1 MPERNMPVVG
11 WTDGAEV
18 LSVPVKRPMVHL
30 IANVVY
36 QQRIGVR
43 SSSQL
48 RMDVLVPKTPA
59 AKPAVLFFPGGGWV
73 SAVKERFGELRWGLA
88 QAGFVVASAEYSLIP
103 AGFPDPLED
112 GLAALR
118 FLRSHASDFSLD
130 PGHIGICGNSAGG
143 WMALMVALCAK
154 PSEMPGAV
162 CALHPVTELAT
173 IAEQMPR
180 SYQELHSSEA
190 APESLMMN
198 GVSFSKGSPRPI
210 AGNPEL
216 CAKGSPLALLEARAA
231 DQPLPPTLLIH
242 GNADRQVSPL
252 QSVKFF
258 RALRKRGE
266 NARYVLL
273 DGADHSSDHVWY
285 QKETVAL
292 VSDFFRSNLGSA
304 N

>member
-1 MPERNMPVVG
+1 MPIAG

-36 QQRIGVR
+36 RQRIGTR

-48 RMDVLVPKTPA
+48 RMDVLVPRTPA
-59 AKPAVLFFPGGGWV
+59 PKPAVLFFPGGGWI

-88 QAGFVVASAEYSLIP
+88 QAGFVVASAEYSLVP
-103 AGFPDPLED
+103 SGFPDPLED
-112 GLAALR
+112 GLAALN

-130 PGHIGICGNSAGG
+130 PDHVGICGNSAGG
-143 WMALMVALCAK
+143 WLALMVALHAK
-154 PSEMPGAV
+154 ESEAPGAV
-162 CALHPVTELAT
+162 CALHPVTELSS
-173 IAEQMPR
+173 IAEQMPQ

-198 GVSFSKGSPRPI
+198 GVSFKEGTPRPI
-210 AGNPEL
+210 SANPEL
-216 CAKGSPLALLEARAA
+216 CAKGSPLALLEARPAE
-231 DQPLPPTLLIH
+231 QPLPPVLLVH

-258 RALRKRGE
+258 RALRKRSE

-285 QKETVAL
+285 QKETIGL
-292 VSDFFRSNLGSA
+292 VSDFFRSYLGVVD
-304 N
+304 

>member
-1 MPERNMPVVG
+1 MPERNIAPG

-18 LSVPVKRPMVHL
+18 QSIPVKHPMVQL

-36 QQRIGVR
+36 RQRIGAR

-59 AKPAVLFFPGGGWV
+59 PKPAVLFFPGGGWI
-73 SAVKERFGELRWGLA
+73 SSVKERFGELRWGLA
-88 QAGFVVASAEYSLIP
+88 HAGFVVASAEYSLIP
-103 AGFPDPLED
+103 SGFPDPLED
-112 GLAALR
+112 GLAALS

-130 PGHIGICGNSAGG
+130 PDHVGICGNSAGG
-143 WMALMVALCAK
+143 WLALMVALCANQ
-154 PSEMPGAV
+154 SEAPGAV

-173 IAEQMPR
+173 IAEQMPE

-198 GVSFSKGSPRPI
+198 GVSFKKGSPRPI
-210 AGNPEL
+210 SENAEL
-216 CAKGSPLALLEARAA
+216 CAKGSPLALLEARPAG
-231 DQPLPPTLLIH
+231 QPLPPVLLVH
-242 GNADRQVSPL
+242 GNADRMVSPL

-258 RALRKRGE
+258 RALRKRSE

-273 DGADHSSDHVWY
+273 DGADHSSDPVWY
-285 QKETVAL
+285 QEETVAL
-292 VSDFFRSNLGSA
+292 LAHFFRSYLGA
-304 N
+304 ED